1 MSDARLSDHLAIT
14 RTIQQ
19 IARAYDLKRHDELLP
34 QAFEPDAKQHYYFL
48 GKFVDF
54 SMPGGIALVKHYHDR
69 CWATQHVVSPPVIDF
84 AGDLARTT
92 SAVHAIHV
100 QVRHDGTRQS
110 WILGGYYHDVLARHG
125 DTWRIR
131 ERVAKATHESGE
143 FLDDVRL
150 FPTLPSYE
158 VPL

>member
-1 MSDARLSDHLAIT
+1 MPDPRLQDQLAIT
-14 RTIQQ
+14 HTIQQ
-19 IARAYDLKRHDELLP
+19 IARAYDLKRHEEILP
-34 QAFEPDAKQHYYFL
+34 QVFEPDARQHYYL
-48 GKFVDF
+48 MGQFVDF
-54 SMPGGIALVKHYHDR
+54 SMPGGIAAVKRYHDR
-69 CWATQHVVSPPVIDF
+69 CYATQHVVSPPVIEFD
-84 AGDLARTT
+84 GDLARTT

-100 QVRHDGTRQS
+100 QIRHDGTSQS

-125 DTWRIR
+125 DGWRIR

-158 VPL
+158 ERP